1 MFRVWVGDLQKSDL
15 SKYNISLIH
24 FKLVCLTFSMYGDYY
39 SGTDIRP
46 SWETIAK
53 RAGVNRKT
61 AHKVR
66 DILLEIG
73 IIKQVGKTEKNI
85 SIYELS
91 ATEEQLSTTDK
102 QLSIVDNQLSTQKG
116 HNSNIY
122 YSNSNYSNVPRKKKE
137 KSKVISWSHNNVTS
151 FGLYGS
157 SSSLDKEII

>member
-1 MFRVWVGDLQKSDL
+1 MNNHEFRVWVGDLKKSDL
-15 SKYNISLIH
+15 SNYKVSLIH
-24 FKLVCLTFSMYGDYY
+24 FKLICLTFSMYGDYY

-73 IIKQVGKTEKNI
+73 IIKEVSKSQKNI
-85 SIYELS
+85 SVYELS
-91 ATEEQLSTTDK
+91 SIKNQLSSTES
-102 QLSIVDNQLSTQKG
+102 QLSIVEDQLSTQNG

-122 YSNSNYSNVPRKKKE
+122 YSNSKYSNEPRKKKE
-137 KSKVISWSHNNVTS
+137 KNKVISWSHTS
-151 FGLYGS
+151 LVSPGSYGS
-157 SSSLDKEII
+157 TSSL